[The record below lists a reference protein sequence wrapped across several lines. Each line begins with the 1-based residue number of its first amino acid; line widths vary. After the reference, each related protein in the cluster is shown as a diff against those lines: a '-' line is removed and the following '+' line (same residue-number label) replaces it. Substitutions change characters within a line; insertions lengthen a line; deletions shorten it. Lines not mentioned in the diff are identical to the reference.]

1 MMRNKKKPPVEK
13 EVRLAWET
21 TSKKKGHHIIGYN
34 LPASVFYFTRGEVD
48 EYEKRKHVQQR
59 KVKDNQERNQIG
71 LQKPIE
77 HDLPNALKP
86 HPLL

>member
-1 MMRNKKKPPVEK
+1 MRNKKKPPPEK

-21 TSKKKGHHIIGYN
+21 TLEKKGHHTIGYN
-34 LPASVFYFTRGEVD
+34 LPASVVYFTMGEVD

-59 KVKDNQERNQIG
+59 KVKDNLKRNQIE

-77 HDLPNALKP
+77 HDVPNALKP
-86 HPLL
+86 HPHL